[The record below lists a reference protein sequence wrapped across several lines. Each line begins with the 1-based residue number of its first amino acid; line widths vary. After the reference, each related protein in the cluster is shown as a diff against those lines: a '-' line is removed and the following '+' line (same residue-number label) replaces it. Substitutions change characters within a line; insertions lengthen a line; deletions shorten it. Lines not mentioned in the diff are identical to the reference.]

1 MKRDFVGL
9 VKKIGRFFFK
19 FVMKNYK
26 MMKPLLKWMDP
37 EARSHFKAI
46 VLRPIFKT
54 LYSADSNAKIDTSL
68 NQGVTLVGYPHA
80 DIGDGEFLRQT
91 AKALL
96 KVDADF

>member
-9 VKKIGRFFFK
+9 IKKIGRFFFK

-46 VLRPIFKT
+46 VLRQIFKT
-54 LYSADSNAKIDTSL
+54 LYSADSDVKIDTCTTNEL
-68 NQGVTLVGYPHA
+68 TGG
-80 DIGDGEFLRQT
+80 FT
-91 AKALL
+91 ATGGSSST
-96 KVDADF
+96 V